1 MSGARA
7 LAAPAALAGVVALAA
22 AVPWIVGPYYLTA
35 ALSLCMW
42 IALTQSWIVLSGMA
56 GYISLGHVVF
66 FGLGAYTSVVTWKLL
81 PLYASIPLAGLAS
94 GLFALLIGPPVLRV
108 RGPYFVILS
117 FGLAELVKF
126 IVLNVETGL
135 GQASRLLFGTP
146 DVADLYLAMLALA
159 LASSL
164 LAYVARHSRFGRALL
179 AIREDE
185 EAAETI
191 GIPVA
196 QYKVVAYALSAVIPG
211 MVGAVM
217 ALRSTY
223 FEPLQVFSPMI
234 SFTIVTMAIIG
245 GSDDARGPVVGAL
258 FLVVLSE
265 LLWANAPQLY
275 MILLGALLV
284 GFVLFAPQGIVGRL
298 GARRGAT
305 G

>member
-1 MSGARA
+1 MNGGRA
-7 LAAPAALAGVVALAA
+7 LVGFAVVVAAA
-22 AVPWIVGPYYLTA
+22 TFVPWVVGPYYLTA

-42 IALTQSWIVLSGMA
+42 IALTQSWIVISGMA

-66 FGLGAYTSVVTWKLL
+66 FGLGAYTSVVTWKLV
-81 PLYASIPLAGLAS
+81 PLYFAIPLAGLVS

-108 RGPYFVILS
+108 RGPYFVILTL
-117 FGLAELVKF
+117 GLAELVKF
-126 IVLNVETGL
+126 IVVNVETGL
-135 GQASRLLFGTP
+135 GKASRLLFGTP
-146 DVADLYLAMLALA
+146 DVADLYFTMLGLAVAA
-159 LASSL
+159 SL
-164 LAYVARHSRFGRALL
+164 LAYFARRSRFGRALL

-196 QYKVVAYALSAVIPG
+196 RHKVCAYALSAIVPG

-223 FEPLQVFSPMI
+223 FEPIQVFHPMI
-234 SFTIVTMAIIG
+234 SFTVVTMAIIG
-245 GSDDARGPVVGAL
+245 GSDDARGPFVGAV

-275 MILLGALLV
+275 MIILGGLLV

-298 GARRGAT
+298 AARGRVAG
-305 G
+305 

>member
-1 MSGARA
+1 MSGGRT
-7 LAAPAALAGVVALAA
+7 LAAVAAVIAA
-22 AVPWIVGPYYLTA
+22 AIFVPWVVGPYYLTA

-42 IALTQSWIVLSGMA
+42 VALTQSWIVLSGMA

-66 FGLGAYTSVVTWKLL
+66 YGLGAYTSVVTWKVL
-81 PLYASIPLAGLAS
+81 PLHVAIPLAGLVA

-108 RGPYFVILS
+108 RGPYFVILT

-126 IVLNVETGL
+126 IVVNIEAGL

-146 DVADLYLAMLALA
+146 DVVDLYFVMLGLAVAA
-159 LASSL
+159 SL
-164 LAYVARHSRFGRALL
+164 LAYLTRRSRLGRALL

-191 GIPVA
+191 GVHVA
-196 QYKVVAYALSAVIPG
+196 RHKVYAYVLSAVIPG

-223 FEPLQVFSPMI
+223 FEPLQVFSPVI
-234 SFTIVTMAIIG
+234 SFTVVTMAIIG
-245 GSDDARGPVVGAL
+245 GSDDAWGPLVGAV

-275 MILLGALLV
+275 MIILGGLLV
-284 GFVLFAPQGIVGRL
+284 GFVLFAPQGILGRL
-298 GARRGAT
+298 AAWRKVAG
-305 G
+305 

>member
-1 MSGARA
+1 MSGGRT
-7 LAAPAALAGVVALAA
+7 LAAVAAVIAA
-22 AVPWIVGPYYLTA
+22 AIFVPWVVGPYYLTA

-42 IALTQSWIVLSGMA
+42 VALTQSWIVLSGMA

-66 FGLGAYTSVVTWKLL
+66 YGLGAYTSVVTWKVL
-81 PLYASIPLAGLAS
+81 PLHVAIPLAGLVA

-108 RGPYFVILS
+108 RGPYFVILT

-126 IVLNVETGL
+126 IVVNIEVGL

-146 DVADLYLAMLALA
+146 DVVDLYFVMLGLAVAA
-159 LASSL
+159 SL
-164 LAYVARHSRFGRALL
+164 LAYLTRRSRLGRALL

-191 GIPVA
+191 GVHVA
-196 QYKVVAYALSAVIPG
+196 RHKVYAYVLSAVIPG

-223 FEPLQVFSPMI
+223 FEPLQVFSPVI
-234 SFTIVTMAIIG
+234 SFTVVTMAIIG
-245 GSDDARGPVVGAL
+245 GSDDAWGPLVGAV

-275 MILLGALLV
+275 MIILGGLLV
-284 GFVLFAPQGIVGRL
+284 GFVLFAPQGILGRL
-298 GARRGAT
+298 AAWRKVAG
-305 G
+305 

>member
-1 MSGARA
+1 M
-7 LAAPAALAGVVALAA
+7 
-22 AVPWIVGPYYLTA
+22 VGPYYLTA

-42 IALTQSWIVLSGMA
+42 VALTQRWIVLSGMA

-66 FGLGAYTSVVTWKLL
+66 YGLGAYTSVVTWKVL
-81 PLYASIPLAGLAS
+81 PLHVAIPLAGLVA

-108 RGPYFVILS
+108 RGPYFVILT

-126 IVLNVETGL
+126 IVVNIEAGL

-146 DVADLYLAMLALA
+146 DVADLYFVMLGLAVAA
-159 LASSL
+159 SL
-164 LAYVARHSRFGRALL
+164 LAYFTRRSRLGRALL

-191 GIPVA
+191 GVHVA
-196 QYKVVAYALSAVIPG
+196 RHKVYAYVLSAVIPG

-223 FEPLQVFSPMI
+223 FEPLQVFSPVI
-234 SFTIVTMAIIG
+234 SFTVVTMAIIG
-245 GSDDARGPVVGAL
+245 GSDDAWGPLVGAV

-275 MILLGALLV
+275 MIILGGLLV
-284 GFVLFAPQGIVGRL
+284 GFVLFAPQGILGRL
-298 GARRGAT
+298 AAWRKVAG
-305 G
+305 

>member
-1 MSGARA
+1 
-7 LAAPAALAGVVALAA
+7 
-22 AVPWIVGPYYLTA
+22 
-35 ALSLCMW
+35 MW

-56 GYISLGHVVF
+56 GYVSLGHVVF
-66 FGLGAYTSVVTWKLL
+66 YGLVAYTSVVTWKLL
-81 PLYASIPLAGLAS
+81 PLYVAIPLGGLVAGS
-94 GLFALLIGPPVLRV
+94 FALLVGPPVLRV
-108 RGPYFVILS
+108 RGPYFVILT

-126 IVLNVETGL
+126 VVVNVETGL

-146 DVADLYLAMLALA
+146 QVSDLYYVMLGLAVG
-159 LASSL
+159 ASGM
-164 LAYVARHSRFGRALL
+164 AYFTRRSRLGRALL

-191 GIPVA
+191 GIHVA
-196 QYKVVAYALSAVIPG
+196 QYKVYAYLLSAVIPG

-223 FEPLQVFSPMI
+223 FEPLQVFSPVV
-234 SFTIVTMAIIG
+234 SFTVVTMAIIG
-245 GSDDARGPVVGAL
+245 GSDDARGPLVGAL

-275 MILLGALLV
+275 MIILGSLLV

-298 GARRGAT
+298 VRRQKVAG
-305 G
+305 

>member
-1 MSGARA
+1 MSGGRT
-7 LAAPAALAGVVALAA
+7 LAAVAAVIAA
-22 AVPWIVGPYYLTA
+22 AIFVPWVVGPYYLTA

-42 IALTQSWIVLSGMA
+42 VALTQSWIVLSGMA

-66 FGLGAYTSVVTWKLL
+66 YGLGAYTSVVTWKVL
-81 PLYASIPLAGLAS
+81 PLHVAIPLAGLVA

-108 RGPYFVILS
+108 RGPYFVILT

-126 IVLNVETGL
+126 IVVNIEAGL

-146 DVADLYLAMLALA
+146 DVADLYFVMLGLAVAA
-159 LASSL
+159 SL
-164 LAYVARHSRFGRALL
+164 LAYFTRRSRLGRALL

-191 GIPVA
+191 GVHVA
-196 QYKVVAYALSAVIPG
+196 RHKVYAYVLSAVIPG

-223 FEPLQVFSPMI
+223 FEPLQVFSPVI
-234 SFTIVTMAIIG
+234 SFTVVTMAIIG
-245 GSDDARGPVVGAL
+245 GSDDAWGPFVGAV

-275 MILLGALLV
+275 MIILGGLLV
-284 GFVLFAPQGIVGRL
+284 GFVLFAPQGILGRL
-298 GARRGAT
+298 AAWRKVAG
-305 G
+305 

>member
-1 MSGARA
+1 MSGGRT
-7 LAAPAALAGVVALAA
+7 LAAVAAVIAA
-22 AVPWIVGPYYLTA
+22 AIFVPWVVGPYYLTA

-42 IALTQSWIVLSGMA
+42 VALTQSWIVLSGMA

-66 FGLGAYTSVVTWKLL
+66 YGLGAYTSVVTWKML
-81 PLYASIPLAGLAS
+81 PLHVAIPLAGLVA

-108 RGPYFVILS
+108 RGPYFVILT

-126 IVLNVETGL
+126 IVVNIEVGL

-146 DVADLYLAMLALA
+146 DVVDLYFVMLGLAVAA
-159 LASSL
+159 SL
-164 LAYVARHSRFGRALL
+164 LAYLTRRSRLGRALL

-191 GIPVA
+191 GVHVA
-196 QYKVVAYALSAVIPG
+196 RHKVYAYVLSAVIPG

-223 FEPLQVFSPMI
+223 FEPLQVFSPVI
-234 SFTIVTMAIIG
+234 SFTVVTMAIIG
-245 GSDDARGPVVGAL
+245 GSDDAWGPLVGAV

-275 MILLGALLV
+275 MIILGGLLV
-284 GFVLFAPQGIVGRL
+284 GFVLFAPQGILGRL
-298 GARRGAT
+298 AAWRKVAG
-305 G
+305 